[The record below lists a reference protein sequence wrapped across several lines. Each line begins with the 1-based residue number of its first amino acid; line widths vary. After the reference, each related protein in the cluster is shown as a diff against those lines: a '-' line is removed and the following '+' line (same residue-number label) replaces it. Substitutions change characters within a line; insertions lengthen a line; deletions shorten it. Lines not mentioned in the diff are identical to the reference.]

1 MCGRATSG
9 SVRLDRYAYPSS
21 RIRGRRGNSRPS
33 VRAYVAEL
41 DERDEETTCGSS
53 GESGDAGDLAQR
65 QLAVLSVEGTDDRQ
79 AALERLDEV
88 ESPTR

>member
-1 MCGRATSG
+1 MRQGDFRQRQARQ
-9 SVRLDRYAYPSS
+9 VRVPELQDPGTEGEQS
-21 RIRGRRGNSRPS
+21 P